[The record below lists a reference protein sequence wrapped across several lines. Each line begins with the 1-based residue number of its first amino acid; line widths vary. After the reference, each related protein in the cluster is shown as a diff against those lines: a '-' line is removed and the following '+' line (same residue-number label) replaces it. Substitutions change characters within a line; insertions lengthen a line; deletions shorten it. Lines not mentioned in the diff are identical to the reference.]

1 MNNFGFGSTVETRL
15 NVLIHLGL
23 RLAFGGGA
31 NTGESV
37 VGATDH
43 WRIDLRSGYSALFIT
58 IIGGVTVSF
67 GLIIRLLAVIG
78 S

>member
-43 WRIDLRSGYSALFIT
+43 WRIDLRSGYSALFI
-58 IIGGVTVSF
+58 IIAGVSLSF

>member
-58 IIGGVTVSF
+58 IIAGVSLSF
-67 GLIIRLLAVIG
+67 GLIRLLAVIG